1 LTSMM
6 ILPDATFHQQA
17 PSTIDTIWS
26 TIMDISFDPANFIPS
41 TQSKIKVPPA
51 SQRLLEFGT

>member
-1 LTSMM
+1 MM

-26 TIMDISFDPANFIPS
+26 TIMDISFDPAKFIPS

-51 SQRLLEFGT
+51 SQRLLEFGA